1 VSELYFDS
9 NILVDALNAVP
20 QARLEISRARR
31 RWISR
36 ITWIEVLSG
45 VPEGAGA
52 ATEIFLSRF
61 SVREI
66 DEEIARR
73 AAAIRAERRS
83 IRLPDAI
90 IWASAQTSGRV
101 LVTRNIKDFPA
112 RMPGIRVPYT
122 L

>member
-9 NILVDALNAVP
+9 NILIDALNAVP

-36 ITWIEVLSG
+36 ITWIEILAG
-45 VPEGAGA
+45 VPEGAGP

-83 IRLPDAI
+83 IRVPDAI
-90 IWASAQTSGRV
+90 VWASAQTSGRV
-101 LVTRNIKDFPA
+101 LVTRNTKDFPA